1 MTSAREFGLQV
12 EGTSGGEELVVCPF
26 HADTKPSAWFN
37 PRKELFYC
45 AVCHLGLNAYQLRK
59 RMGIQLDPGDYPE
72 PEERI
77 EPEDYDMTM
86 ASDTVYDLGEVVYH
100 NYLAIRNVT
109 QHAMTHYG
117 VRWKESP
124 PQAVV
129 LPQTNLDGRV
139 VGVTYRHWRPELE
152 GMIPRYRNV
161 GTVTPI
167 WPMHLLKDKI
177 DPDLPILVT
186 EGAFSCLRIYGWAWE
201 MGFHLNVLALMGAK
215 ARVTTVDVLRRFK
228 CIFLYD
234 SDDAGKHACLQM
246 RKMFPSARAWTLS
259 VSPDDMDEK
268 QLGNLIIKIKEK
280 GI

>member
-59 RMGIQLDPGDYPE
+59 RMGIQLDPDDYPE
-72 PEERI
+72 VGERI
-77 EPEDYDMTM
+77 EPEDYDMTT
-86 ASDTVYDLGEVVYH
+86 AYDTTYELGEVLYH
-100 NYLAIRNVT
+100 GYLSSRNIT
-109 QHAMTHYG
+109 EHAVTHYG
-117 VRWKESP
+117 VRWKESS

-129 LPQTNLDGRV
+129 LPQTNLDGMV
-139 VGVTYRHWRPELE
+139 VGVTYRHWPPTQGGL
-152 GMIPRYRNV
+152 PRYRNV
-161 GTVTPI
+161 GTVTPV
-167 WPMHLLKDKI
+167 WPMHLLRYQI
-177 DPDLPILVT
+177 DPKLPILIT
-186 EGAFSCLRIYGWAWE
+186 EGAFSCMRLYGWAWDR
-201 MGFHLNVLALMGAK
+201 GYHLNVLALMGAK
-215 ARVTTVDVLRRFK
+215 AKKATVDVLQRFK

-234 SDDAGKHACLQM
+234 SDEAGKYACLQM

-268 QLGNLIIKIKEK
+268 QLGNLMIKIKEK